1 MGDNQR
7 HKRLRFLLKQLNKD
21 RKKQAKKIDIL
32 CNDLIGAQR
41 GFIRRLK
48 SISFAASFY
57 ESIMG
62 LTDLN
67 DLLHTA
73 ASLIESDNPGT
84 DAAFFLRQADSFDVY
99 MFETD
104 PPAPLNRERIESCL
118 TPELMDHACKSNRIC
133 TLDEIFEMGLH
144 GNSTGLSGASAVTIP
159 LGLHGLS
166 FGFMLVYRSSAGKL
180 TSGEIRDISGI
191 VSGLSRAIACSQARS
206 RAAN

>member
-7 HKRLRFLLKQLNKD
+7 HKRLRLLLKQLNKD

-67 DLLHTA
+67 ELLHSA
-73 ASLIESDNPGT
+73 ADLIESDNPGT
-84 DAAFFLRQADSFDVY
+84 DAAFFLRQGDSFDVY
-99 MFETD
+99 MFEAEAS
-104 PPAPLNRERIESCL
+104 APVNRERIESCL
-118 TPELMDHACKSNRIC
+118 TAELMDHACKANHIC
-133 TLDEIFEMGLH
+133 TLDEVFEMGLSD
-144 GNSTGLSGASAVTIP
+144 NATGLSGASAVTIP

-166 FGFMLVYRSSAGKL
+166 LGFMLVYRCSGRKL
-180 TSGEIRDISGI
+180 TTWEIRDISGI
-191 VSGLSRAIACSQARS
+191 VSGLSRAIACCQTLS